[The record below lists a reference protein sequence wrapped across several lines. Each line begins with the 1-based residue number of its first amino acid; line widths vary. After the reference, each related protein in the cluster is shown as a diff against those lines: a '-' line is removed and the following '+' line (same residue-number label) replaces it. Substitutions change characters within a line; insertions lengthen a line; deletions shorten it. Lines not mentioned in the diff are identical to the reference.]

1 MDTFQPSQITSPK
14 LPEPVMGGPFASCSS
29 AAACHSP
36 KASISIEDLDILDGP
51 DALCF
56 FEQEALLID
65 ASSLYHSH
73 SPFDVQTDLGLPW
86 NLDELDVAQH
96 TSTAAIETSRM
107 RHSPS
112 MSHRAEHNTVQQKEV
127 LQLSKLSSLP
137 LAHDRSGKT
146 HPFSRFKFANNASKL
161 VNLVDSDGM
170 EDGNVGHMR
179 KTSSSKNIV
188 SERKR
193 RRKLNEK
200 LYSLRSLVPKISKM
214 DKASIVYDAINYVQ
228 NLQNL
233 VKDIQ
238 DEILTLQTRAS
249 GDTDAPHQCPNGGLV
264 SVTSTLKE
272 VDYKILKVDVA
283 KMEETTYNLRILC
296 VRGRGVFV
304 KLAKA
309 LESLQF
315 EIVNANLTSI
325 KDHTLNMIFMKA
337 KDGRTMEPR
346 ELREMILEVV
356 PRFGLGLA
364 EEGKDLRERKKVQ

>member
-1 MDTFQPSQITSPK
+1 MDTFHPSQITSPK
-14 LPEPVMGGPFASCSS
+14 LPEPIVGGPFASCSS
-29 AAACHSP
+29 AAACHSHSP
-36 KASISIEDLDILDGP
+36 KFSISIEDLDILDGP
-51 DALCF
+51 DALRF

-73 SPFDVQTDLGLPW
+73 SPFDVQMELGLPW
-86 NLDELDVAQH
+86 SLDELDVVQH

-112 MSHRAEHNTVQQKEV
+112 LSHRAEHNTVQQKEV
-127 LQLSKLSSLP
+127 FQLSKLSSLP

-146 HPFSRFKFANNASKL
+146 QPFSRFKFASKL
-161 VNLVDSDGM
+161 VNSVDSDDM
-170 EDGNVGHMR
+170 EDGNVSHMQ

-228 NLQNL
+228 NLQKQ

-249 GDTDAPHQCPNGGLV
+249 GDTEAPHRCPNGGLV

-315 EIVNANLTSI
+315 EIVNANLTSV
-325 KDHTLNMIFMKA
+325 KDHTLNTIFMKVRCTCG
-337 KDGRTMEPR
+337 KQGMGRRCICFTFIGEAM
-346 ELREMILEVV
+346 LLSFWSCVS
-356 PRFGLGLA
+356 FSW
-364 EEGKDLRERKKVQ
+364 KV